1 MITGKAKDC
10 LYAVNGKLLQGSE
23 AAIFHGV
30 SINSRTIKEGEL
42 FVCIKGKNFDGHD
55 FFGDAFT
62 KGAAGIILSDTKN
75 LSTDMIAKEGSPF
88 VIQSENTLRALQ
100 DLASYQRSLFPFRV
114 IAVTG
119 TNGKSTTKEMIA
131 SIIETKYKT
140 LKTQGNLNN
149 HIGLPLTLLTR
160 EPEHEV
166 GVLEMGMS
174 AAGEIKRLAEI
185 AKPDIGVITNISA
198 GHLGQLKTIKEVQTA
213 KGELFDSLHK
223 EGTAIVNAD
232 DPLVLELAKSLRIK
246 KITYGIK
253 EPADIQASDI
263 RNKGNHGFTF
273 TAKIFD
279 QAIPVKLPQIGYCN
293 IYNALAAFAT
303 GHSLG
308 ITGQEMNL
316 GLKNYQQI
324 PQRNEQIH
332 CEGITLINDT
342 YNANPQSMR
351 EALKTLKEI
360 NAQEGGKRFFIIGDM
375 LELGPLSEPAHHELG
390 QEIARSNVD
399 YLVTVGPL
407 ASLAAESAKAN
418 VRQQLKIEKFNTHDE
433 AVNYLLRK
441 VKKGDCLLVKGSR
454 GSKMENVV
462 QGFLKPKKQNN

>member
-1 MITGKAKDC
+1 MIIGKAKDC

-23 AAIFHGV
+23 TVIFRGV

-42 FVCIKGKNFDGHD
+42 FVCIKGENFDGHD
-55 FFGDAFT
+55 FFGDAFR

-75 LSTDMIAKEGSPF
+75 LSTGMLGKGESPF
-88 VIQSENTLRALQ
+88 VIQSQNTLRALQ

-149 HIGLPLTLLTR
+149 HIGLPLTLLKR

-198 GHLGQLKTIKEVQTA
+198 GHLGQLKTIKDVQAA

-263 RNKGNHGFTF
+263 QNKGNHGFTF

-293 IYNALAAFAT
+293 IYNALAALAT

-308 ITGQEMNL
+308 ITGKEMNL

-332 CEGITLINDT
+332 YEGMTLINDT

-360 NAQEGGKRFFIIGDM
+360 NTQGKRFFIIGDM

-390 QEIARSNVD
+390 QEIAGSNVD

-407 ASLAAESAKAN
+407 ASLAAESAKVN
-418 VRQQLKIEKFNTHDE
+418 VQQQLQIEKFNTHDE
-433 AVNYLLRK
+433 AANYLLQK

-462 QGFLKPKKQNN
+462 QEFLKPKKQSN

>member
-1 MITGKAKDC
+1 MIIGKAKDC

-23 AAIFHGV
+23 TVIFRGV

-42 FVCIKGKNFDGHD
+42 FVCIKGENFDGHD
-55 FFGDAFT
+55 FFGDAFK

-75 LSTDMIAKEGSPF
+75 ISTGMLDKGESPF

-149 HIGLPLTLLTR
+149 HIGLPLTLLKI

-185 AKPDIGVITNISA
+185 AKPDIGVITNISV

-232 DPLVLELAKSLRIK
+232 DPLVLELAKSLRVK

-263 RNKGNHGFTF
+263 QNKGSHGFTF

-293 IYNALAAFAT
+293 IYNALAALAT

-308 ITGQEMNL
+308 ITGKEMNL

-332 CEGITLINDT
+332 HEGMTLINDT

-360 NAQEGGKRFFIIGDM
+360 NTQGKRFFIIGDM
-375 LELGPLSEPAHHELG
+375 LELGPLSESAHHELG

-399 YLVTVGPL
+399 FLVTVGPL
-407 ASLAAESAKAN
+407 ASLAAESAKSN
-418 VRQQLKIEKFNTHDE
+418 VRKQLQIEKFNTHDG

-441 VKKGDCLLVKGSR
+441 VEKGDCLLVKGSR

-462 QGFLKPKKQNN
+462 QEFLKPKKQNN

>member
-1 MITGKAKDC
+1 MIIGKAKDC

-23 AAIFHGV
+23 TVIFRGV
-30 SINSRTIKEGEL
+30 SINSRTVKEGEL
-42 FVCIKGKNFDGHD
+42 FVCIKGENFDGHD
-55 FFGDAFT
+55 FFGDAFR

-75 LSTDMIAKEGSPF
+75 LSTGMLGKGESPF

-149 HIGLPLTLLTR
+149 HIGLPLTLLKR

-273 TAKIFD
+273 TAKIFA

-293 IYNALAAFAT
+293 IYNALAALAT

-308 ITGQEMNL
+308 ITGKEMNL

-332 CEGITLINDT
+332 YEGMTLINDT

-360 NAQEGGKRFFIIGDM
+360 NTKGKRFFIIGDM

-407 ASLAAESAKAN
+407 ASLVAESAKAS
-418 VRQQLKIEKFNTHDE
+418 VRQQLKIGKFTTHNE

>member
-1 MITGKAKDC
+1 MIIGKAKDC
-10 LYAVNGKLLQGSE
+10 LNAVNGKLLQGSE
-23 AAIFHGV
+23 TMIFRGV

-42 FVCIKGKNFDGHD
+42 FVCIEGEKFDGHD
-55 FFGDAFT
+55 FFGDAFR

-75 LSTDMIAKEGSPF
+75 LSAGMLGKGESPF
-88 VIQSENTLRALQ
+88 VIRSESTLRALQ

-140 LKTQGNLNN
+140 LKTQGNFNN
-149 HIGLPLTLLTR
+149 HIGLPLTLLKR
-160 EPEHEV
+160 EPGHEV

-198 GHLGQLKTIKEVQTA
+198 GHLGQLKTIKEVQAA

-263 RNKGNHGFTF
+263 QNKGNHGFTF
-273 TAKIFD
+273 IAKIFD

-293 IYNALAAFAT
+293 IYNALAALAT

-308 ITGQEMNL
+308 ITGKEMNL

-332 CEGITLINDT
+332 YEGMTLINDT

-360 NAQEGGKRFFIIGDM
+360 NTRGKRFFIIGDM

-418 VRQQLKIEKFNTHDE
+418 AWKQLQIEKFNTHDE
-433 AVNYLLRK
+433 AVNYLLQK
-441 VKKGDCLLVKGSR
+441 VEKGDCLLVKGSR

-462 QGFLKPKKQNN
+462 QEFVKPKKQNK

>member
-1 MITGKAKDC
+1 MIIGKAKDC

-23 AAIFHGV
+23 TVIFRGV

-42 FVCIKGKNFDGHD
+42 FVCIKGENFDGHD
-55 FFGDAFT
+55 FFGDAFR

-75 LSTDMIAKEGSPF
+75 LSTGMLGKGESPF
-88 VIQSENTLRALQ
+88 VIQSQNTLRALQ

-149 HIGLPLTLLTR
+149 HIGLPLTLLKR

-198 GHLGQLKTIKEVQTA
+198 GHLGQLKTIKEVQAA

-263 RNKGNHGFTF
+263 QNKGNHGFTF

-293 IYNALAAFAT
+293 IYNALAALAT

-308 ITGQEMNL
+308 ITGKEMNL

-332 CEGITLINDT
+332 YEGMTLINDT

-360 NAQEGGKRFFIIGDM
+360 NTQGKRFFIIGDM

-390 QEIARSNVD
+390 QEIAGSNVD

-407 ASLAAESAKAN
+407 ASLAAESAKVN
-418 VRQQLKIEKFNTHDE
+418 VQQQLQIEKFNTHDE
-433 AVNYLLRK
+433 AANYLLQK

-462 QGFLKPKKQNN
+462 QEFLKPKKQNN

>member
-1 MITGKAKDC
+1 MIIGKAKDC

-23 AAIFHGV
+23 TVIFRGV

-42 FVCIKGKNFDGHD
+42 FVCIKGENFDGHD
-55 FFGDAFT
+55 FFGDAFR

-75 LSTDMIAKEGSPF
+75 LSTGMLGKGESPF

-149 HIGLPLTLLTR
+149 HIGLPLTLLKR

-293 IYNALAAFAT
+293 IYNALAALAT

-308 ITGQEMNL
+308 ITGKEMNL

-332 CEGITLINDT
+332 YEGMTLINDT

-360 NAQEGGKRFFIIGDM
+360 NTQGKRFFIIGDM

-418 VRQQLKIEKFNTHDE
+418 AWKQLQIEKFNTHDE
-433 AVNYLLRK
+433 AVNYLLQK
-441 VKKGDCLLVKGSR
+441 VEKGDCLLVKGSR

-462 QGFLKPKKQNN
+462 QEFLQPKKQNN

>member
-1 MITGKAKDC
+1 MIIGKAKDC

-23 AAIFHGV
+23 TMIFRGV

-42 FVCIKGKNFDGHD
+42 FVCIKGENFDGHD
-55 FFGDAFT
+55 FFGDASR

-75 LSTDMIAKEGSPF
+75 LSTGMLSKGESPF

-149 HIGLPLTLLTR
+149 HIGLPLTLLKR
-160 EPEHEV
+160 KPEHEV

-198 GHLGQLKTIKEVQTA
+198 GHLGQLKTIKEVQAA
-213 KGELFDSLHK
+213 KGELFDSLHE

-246 KITYGIK
+246 KITYGIEK
-253 EPADIQASDI
+253 SADIQASDI
-263 RNKGNHGFTF
+263 QNKGNHGFTF

-293 IYNALAAFAT
+293 IYNALAALAA

-316 GLKNYQQI
+316 GLKDYQQI

-332 CEGITLINDT
+332 YEGITLINDT

-351 EALKTLKEI
+351 EALKTLREI
-360 NAQEGGKRFFIIGDM
+360 NAQGKRFFIIGEM
-375 LELGPLSEPAHHELG
+375 LELGPLSETAHHELG
-390 QEIARSNVD
+390 QEIARSNID
-399 YLVTVGPL
+399 YLVAVGPL

-418 VRQQLKIEKFNTHDE
+418 ARQQLQIEKI
-433 AVNYLLRK
+433 
-441 VKKGDCLLVKGSR
+441 
-454 GSKMENVV
+454 
-462 QGFLKPKKQNN
+462 

>member
-1 MITGKAKDC
+1 MIIGKAKDC

-55 FFGDAFT
+55 FFGDAFR

-75 LSTDMIAKEGSPF
+75 LSTGMLGKGESPF
-88 VIQSENTLRALQ
+88 VIQSQNTLRALQ

-149 HIGLPLTLLTR
+149 HIGLPLTLLKR

-198 GHLGQLKTIKEVQTA
+198 GHLGQLKTIKDVQAA

-263 RNKGNHGFTF
+263 QNKGNHGFTF

-332 CEGITLINDT
+332 YEGMTLINDT

-360 NAQEGGKRFFIIGDM
+360 NTQGKRFFIIGDM

-390 QEIARSNVD
+390 QEIAGSNVD

-407 ASLAAESAKAN
+407 ASLAAESAKVN
-418 VRQQLKIEKFNTHDE
+418 VQQQLQIEKFNTHDE
-433 AVNYLLRK
+433 AANYLLRK

-462 QGFLKPKKQNN
+462 QEFLKPKKQNN